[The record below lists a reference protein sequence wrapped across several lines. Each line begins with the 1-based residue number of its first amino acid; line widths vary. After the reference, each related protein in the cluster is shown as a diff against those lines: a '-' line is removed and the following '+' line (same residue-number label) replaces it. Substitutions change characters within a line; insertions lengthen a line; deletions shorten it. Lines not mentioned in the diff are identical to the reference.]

1 MPVLRYNVCA
11 LNFKITTMK
20 KQEEKLTKR
29 EQKDKDEKLT
39 YPPAE
44 DIYNQAEE
52 EHEIDPDDLSKLKAP
67 NQKPDRKLNEKNFEE
82 AVSGSDLDIPGSETD
97 EEKINGEEDEENEG
111 YSQAQ

>member
-1 MPVLRYNVCA
+1 
-11 LNFKITTMK
+11 MK
-20 KQEEKLTKR
+20 KPEEKLTER
-29 EQKDKDEKLT
+29 EKKDIEEHLT
-39 YPPAE
+39 YPPTE

-52 EHEIDPDDLSKLKAP
+52 VHEIDPDDLSKMKSP
-67 NQKPDRKLNEKNFEE
+67 NQKPDRELNEKDFEE